1 MKPKP
6 ALKLRIENANKKNLE
21 LLKRA
26 KRGDPKARK
35 TLREMGMLYWE
46 HQGRVIVRRL
56 WPNNG
61 ERNPS
66 MLWSLSRSPIYLR

>member
-1 MKPKP
+1 MRPKP
-6 ALKLRIENANKKNLE
+6 FVRPRTENANKKNLE
-21 LLKRA
+21 LLNRA

-35 TLREMGMLYWE
+35 TLREMGLLYWE

-61 ERNPS
+61 EGYHS
-66 MLWSLSRSPIYLR
+66 ILGSFSGSSLYLR